1 MFSMHKHCFS
11 FGLQI
16 GRPIFNDRTPRL
28 RPRAELPP
36 TSPFASPAF
45 FFVRQTKGIF
55 MIKKILICL
64 FALSAVS
71 LTACN
76 TVEGAGKDVAATG
89 NAIHDSAKD
98 VKNKM

>member
-1 MFSMHKHCFS
+1 
-11 FGLQI
+11 
-16 GRPIFNDRTPRL
+16 
-28 RPRAELPP
+28 
-36 TSPFASPAF
+36 
-45 FFVRQTKGIF
+45 